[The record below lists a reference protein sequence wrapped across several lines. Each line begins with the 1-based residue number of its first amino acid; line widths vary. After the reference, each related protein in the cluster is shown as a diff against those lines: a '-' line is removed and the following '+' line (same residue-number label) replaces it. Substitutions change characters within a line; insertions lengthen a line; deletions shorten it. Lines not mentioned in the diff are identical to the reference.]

1 MRFLRLI
8 GMGALVVGAALIA
21 VGIYQGDVVVAL
33 VLIFPVLVSTGGIGA
48 LGIVLLALGVL
59 ALVFDRFMDGSVSE
73 EGGQGEE
80 TERAR
85 GSTDYGGVVL
95 FGPIPII
102 FGSNPRTAL
111 VAAAIAIIILA
122 IVLLLVL
129 G

>member
-1 MRFLRLI
+1 MRFLRLV
-8 GMGALVVGAALIA
+8 GVGALVAGAALIA

-48 LGIVLLALGVL
+48 LGIILLALGVM
-59 ALVFDRFMDGSVSE
+59 ALVFDRFLDGRVPEE
-73 EGGQGEE
+73 EGQGAE
-80 TERAR
+80 TERTK
-85 GSTDYGGVVL
+85 GNTEFGGVVL
-95 FGPIPII
+95 IGPIPII

-111 VAAAIAIIILA
+111 MAAAVAIIILA

>member
-1 MRFLRLI
+1 MRFLRMT
-8 GMGALVVGAALIA
+8 GVGALVVGAALIA

-48 LGIVLLALGVL
+48 LGIILLALGVM
-59 ALVFDRFMDGSVSE
+59 ALVFDRFMDGSVIE
-73 EGGQGEE
+73 EGCQGVEN
-80 TERAR
+80 ERAR

-95 FGPIPII
+95 IGPIPII
-102 FGSNPRTAL
+102 FGSNPRAAL
-111 VAAAIAIIILA
+111 VAAAVAIIILA